1 MLRVYVSVVMDVTVE
16 EAWSVLRDFNAL
28 PVYHRFFKDSYI
40 ENGWPADRIGCVRN
54 FKTKEGDDYIRE
66 QLLSLSDRD
75 YLCCY
80 TIIEASVPLLNYV
93 SEMRLR
99 SVTESQQT
107 FGEWWAEFN
116 TPADQEADL
125 VARVT
130 DTFRFAFEGAA
141 EVAKAR
147 RRSAS

>member
-1 MLRVYVSVVMDVTVE
+1 MPRVYVSAVMDVTID
-16 EAWSVLRDFNAL
+16 EAWKVLRDFNAL
-28 PVYHRFFKDSYI
+28 PAYHRFFKDSYI
-40 ENGWPADRIGCVRN
+40 EDDWPADRIGCVRN

-66 QLLSLSDRD
+66 QLLSLSDREH
-75 YLCCY
+75 LCCY
-80 TIIEASVPLLNYV
+80 TIIEASIPLWNYV

-99 SVTESQQT
+99 PVTESQQT
-107 FGEWWAEFN
+107 FGEWWAEFDG
-116 TPADQEADL
+116 PPDQEADL
-125 VARVT
+125 IARVT